1 MLTFR
6 LSHVSLRLARCSL
19 SVPSQSSIKTLLAI
33 GRLRRSSRAT
43 HHSRRAR
50 EETRYLDPSVQQ
62 RSKDRPGALPLTSG
76 EPPHCQQPS
85 AHRRRDRVV
94 PWTAGG
100 KSGKRREETDTVKP
114 SVLMYHTCV

>member
-6 LSHVSLRLARCSL
+6 LSRISLRLTRCSL
-19 SVPSQSSIKTLLAI
+19 SVPSQSSIKTLLAA

-85 AHRRRDRVV
+85 AHRRGDRVV

-114 SVLMYHTCV
+114 NVLMYHTCV